1 MDHLRHHRNLVNP
14 ACLLSF
20 KKYCLRMAILMLGV
34 GQTLGKRTKKSSLLV
49 VSNKGYTVGE
59 KIAKCIICTITIK
72 KPFVLFDHKIKLFL
86 PQ

>member
-1 MDHLRHHRNLVNP
+1 
-14 ACLLSF
+14 
-20 KKYCLRMAILMLGV
+20 MAGC
-34 GQTLGKRTKKSSLLV
+34 GANTREKNKKSSLLV

-72 KPFVLFDHKIKLFL
+72 KPFVFFNHKIKLFL